1 MGKAGQHRPTE
12 PPPHPTLERVS
23 ETSDEPPP
31 PTCHVNARSD
41 QHDVRTRRPP
51 HLLHPPPFLTTTL
64 AADPT
69 PPSCPAAAQDYKG
82 KRVVV
87 EDHQVPWEYPWPEY
101 APRAFNHPSV
111 IANGPDMPDGHKWAA
126 AADPSL
132 LREELKQR
140 ITYQVS
146 HLSTSSGGSGGGGT
160 SATPVGGGAPMTLDN
175 HLSAE
180 VASRPAGGRGSPT
193 QPPSPTSPTSPTSP
207 PLPAFAVGDRVRHK
221 DRGVGIVAESLSDGR
236 MPVIFEDGD
245 THRYKPS
252 SLYKFALVEKV
263 RLPEESS
270 GFVRRRAA
278 VLGGGLPLG
287 QVANP
292 IP

>member
-1 MGKAGQHRPTE
+1 M
-12 PPPHPTLERVS
+12 
-23 ETSDEPPP
+23 
-31 PTCHVNARSD
+31 
-41 QHDVRTRRPP
+41 
-51 HLLHPPPFLTTTL
+51 
-64 AADPT
+64 
-69 PPSCPAAAQDYKG
+69 
-82 KRVVV
+82 
-87 EDHQVPWEYPWPEY
+87 PWEYPWPEY
-101 APRAFNHPSV
+101 APRAFTASVV
-111 IANGPDMPDGHKWAA
+111 IANGPDMPDGHKWAD

-132 LREELKQR
+132 IREELEQR

-207 PLPAFAVGDRVRHK
+207 PLPAFEVGDRVRHK
-221 DRGVGIVAESLSDGR
+221 DRGVGIVGELLYDGR
-236 MPVIFEDGD
+236 MPVVFEEGD
-245 THRYKPS
+245 THRYHAH
-252 SLYKFALVEKV
+252 SLHKFALVEKV
-263 RLPEESS
+263 PKFVPEESS
-270 GFVRRRAA
+270 GFLRRRGA

-292 IP
+292 TPSLALSLTLSPSLTLVPSPKPILT

>member
-1 MGKAGQHRPTE
+1 M
-12 PPPHPTLERVS
+12 
-23 ETSDEPPP
+23 
-31 PTCHVNARSD
+31 
-41 QHDVRTRRPP
+41 
-51 HLLHPPPFLTTTL
+51 
-64 AADPT
+64 
-69 PPSCPAAAQDYKG
+69 
-82 KRVVV
+82 

-111 IANGPDMPDGHKWAA
+111 IANGPDMPDGHKWAD